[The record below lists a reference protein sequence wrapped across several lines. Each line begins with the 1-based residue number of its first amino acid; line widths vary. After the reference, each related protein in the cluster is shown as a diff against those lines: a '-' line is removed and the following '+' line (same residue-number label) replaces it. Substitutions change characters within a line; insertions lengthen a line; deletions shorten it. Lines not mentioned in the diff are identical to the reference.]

1 MVRQNQCNTVLV
13 LRFALDIQSKNE
25 CVNRSGGEAPSPS
38 CLKAYFDQPRTE
50 LWPVP
55 EVKKSTVESSGD
67 PVLDNLRNQLS
78 KFGKA

>member
-1 MVRQNQCNTVLV
+1 M
-13 LRFALDIQSKNE
+13 LRFARDIYILNE
-25 CVNRSGGEAPSPS
+25 SINRSGGETPSPS

-55 EVKKSTVESSGD
+55 KTKKSDVEPSGD

-78 KFGKA
+78 KFGKT